1 MNKNNYNL
9 LFYSYICPDISGKNR
24 KAFAF
29 ILHTETWK
37 ISYTAE

>member
-9 LFYSYICPDISGKNR
+9 LFYSYICPNIL

-37 ISYTAE
+37 ISYIAE